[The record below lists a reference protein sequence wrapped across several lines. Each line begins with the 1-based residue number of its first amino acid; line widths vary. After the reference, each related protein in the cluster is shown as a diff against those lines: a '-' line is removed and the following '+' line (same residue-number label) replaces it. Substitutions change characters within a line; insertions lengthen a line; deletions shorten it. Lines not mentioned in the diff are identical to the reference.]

1 MINHYNILSSGRL
14 CCLNVRAT
22 TTHEKFLSLQGIY
35 LLHIELVTFLKT
47 QNLYSRSEVSSGHL
61 YGLNVMVKTTHK
73 ISLYY
78 LKTNQVCKNLH
89 MVFLISKLIK
99 SSQITTIILLLLQSN
114 SLYQYG
120 ILQTK
125 QRLTRLRRL
134 FSPNSLSL
142 VFQYEN
148 QQSKNTRPL
157 LREPARAPP
166 VPDNRACAILFS
178 KVQSLI
184 CTFGLSV
191 LRTPSQKMREA
202 LPSGSKLGFKLGQG
216 HAPGPQLKMFY

>member
-1 MINHYNILSSGRL
+1 MTNHYNILSSGRL
-14 CCLNVRAT
+14 YCLNVRAT

-35 LLHIELVTFLKT
+35 QLHIELVTFLKT
-47 QNLYSRSEVSSGHL
+47 QNLYSGHL
-61 YGLNVMVKTTHK
+61 YGLNMRVKTTHK

-78 LKTNQVCKNLH
+78 LKTNQVYKNLY

-114 SLYQYG
+114 SLCQYG

-125 QRLTRLRRL
+125 QRLTHLWRLL
-134 FSPNSLSL
+134 SLNSLSV

-148 QQSKNTRPL
+148 QQSKNARPF

-166 VPDNRACAILFS
+166 VPDNRACATLS
-178 KVQSLI
+178 AKVGSLI
-184 CTFGLSV
+184 PAFGMRV
-191 LRTPSQKMREA
+191 LRTPSQKAREA